1 MWIPG
6 LVVDEL
12 DNGLSLRESAP
23 AGTGIPHPSP
33 VERVPPEIPNRCYR
47 QVSAFNSHA
56 PNYGYVAQLLYIWG
70 LVKSQYAESGLC
82 P

>member
-6 LVVDEL
+6 VVVDEL

-23 AGTGIPHPSP
+23 AGMGISPPSP
-33 VERVPPEIPNRCYR
+33 MERVHPEIPNRCCR
-47 QVSAFNSHA
+47 QASGFSPS

-70 LVKSQYAESGLC
+70 LVQIKYAESGLC